1 MNGIVETRPNRPVRR
16 NDDVI
21 EVLRGSGGR
30 TPPDDDDDDDDDAAR
45 WAGQGGFGPDLRLA
59 RGRDRR
65 RRSASFVVVVVLLL
79 LAFGCRE
86 RRAGSMK
93 TVGRLDEESEGL
105 ILLADDGSF
114 SRLLCDPEFGLG
126 KTYRVVP

>member
-30 TPPDDDDDDDDDAAR
+30 TPPDDDDDDDDAAR

-59 RGRDRR
+59 RGHGRR
-65 RRSASFVVVVVLLL
+65 RRSASFVVVAVLLL
-79 LAFGCRE
+79 LAFG
-86 RRAGSMK
+86 RR
-93 TVGRLDEESEGL
+93 
-105 ILLADDGSF
+105 
-114 SRLLCDPEFGLG
+114 
-126 KTYRVVP
+126 